1 MEKSE
6 ALFRKWEKQTNVPFS
21 HFIIS
26 YYRMFSFCFV
36 LFFSSLLSRFD
47 FVSSKSYCPLLAV
60 PPVWSYSSALSQRPP
75 QAGLLNI
82 LHSSR
87 PQATEPTSNLISIS
101 VNFVAAIFF
110 FFLFYL
116 EENPFLIELQEADS
130 CSIWLLPFVPCRL
143 GFQSSRPFVV
153 ISTALILLFLF
164 KLFILHTPWVRVLIL
179 FDSLSLLL
187 LLSPFGN
194 GCCKSSNSN
203 CISQNSLFWMV
214 AIGLEHRRQSAE
226 TLTTK
231 RLLRKALVFGY
242 RINDN
247 VAYSLIGA
255 KEVGGR
261 SLGGTRALSPFKQR
275 SRLTIWD

>member
-6 ALFRKWEKQTNVPFS
+6 ELFRKWEKQTNVPFS

-187 LLSPFGN
+187 LLLSPFGN

-231 RLLRKALVFGY
+231 RLLRKALVLA
-242 RINDN
+242 IESTTT
-247 VAYSLIGA
+247 SLISDRS
-255 KEVGGR
+255 EGGWR
-261 SLGGTRALSPFKQR
+261 SLVGRN
-275 SRLTIWD
+275 